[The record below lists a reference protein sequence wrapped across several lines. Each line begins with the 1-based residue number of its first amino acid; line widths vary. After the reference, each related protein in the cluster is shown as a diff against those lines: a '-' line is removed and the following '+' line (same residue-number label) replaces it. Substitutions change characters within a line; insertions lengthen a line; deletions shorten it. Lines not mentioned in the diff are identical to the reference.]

1 MLVISFVVCHML
13 VLNHRLFTKT
23 LITSV
28 IKGVTV
34 IYILAQL
41 KFETSEAD
49 FLRAVEATK
58 LSFLI
63 CERQSKLGMGKLT

>member
-13 VLNHRLFTKT
+13 VLNRSLFTKT

-28 IKGVTV
+28 IKGVTA

-41 KFETSEAD
+41 KFEISEPD
-49 FLRAVEATK
+49 FVLAVEAWEVQFDNQQK
-58 LSFLI
+58 P
-63 CERQSKLGMGKLT
+63 Q

>member
-1 MLVISFVVCHML
+1 MRVISFAVCHMP

-34 IYILAQL
+34 IYIFAQL
-41 KFETSEAD
+41 NFETSEPD
-49 FLRAVEATK
+49 FLRAVEA
-58 LSFLI
+58 
-63 CERQSKLGMGKLT
+63 

>member
-1 MLVISFVVCHML
+1 MCHLYMLVISFVACHML

-28 IKGVTV
+28 IKGVSL

-41 KFETSEAD
+41 KFVTSEPD
-49 FLRAVEATK
+49 FL
-58 LSFLI
+58 
-63 CERQSKLGMGKLT
+63 